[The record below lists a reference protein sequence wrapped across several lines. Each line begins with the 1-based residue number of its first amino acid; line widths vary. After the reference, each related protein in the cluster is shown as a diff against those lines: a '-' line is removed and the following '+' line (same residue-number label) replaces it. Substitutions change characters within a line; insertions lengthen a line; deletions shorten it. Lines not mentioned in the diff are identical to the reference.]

1 MNFDDNNPDFFLHD
15 FEKEGRT
22 GGDTDPNRRVVDFGS
37 ESPQT
42 PPRQQRRGCRKG
54 WIWFFAILLTVLGV
68 TVYVR
73 YFTPYVTDSRAT
85 GYITNVERRG
95 IFFKTF
101 EGEMIS
107 EAALTDT
114 TRVYTRDMSFS
125 IPSDSLALR
134 LQNLQGSGRPVRL
147 TFERYYGN
155 LPWRGATN
163 CILVGIE
170 E

>member
-1 MNFDDNNPDFFLHD
+1 M
-15 FEKEGRT
+15 
-22 GGDTDPNRRVVDFGS
+22 
-37 ESPQT
+37 
-42 PPRQQRRGCRKG
+42 
-54 WIWFFAILLTVLGV
+54 GV